1 MNIAFNTAVS
11 GMLTAHSQVASASEN
26 LVTSA
31 AKGEG
36 VIQAVVAVKQAESAH
51 GASAVMARVASEM
64 DKTLID
70 ILA

>member
-11 GMLTAHSQVASASEN
+11 GMLTAQSHMASASEN

-36 VIQAVVAVKQAESAH
+36 VIQAVVAVKQAETAH
-51 GASAVMARVASEM
+51 SASAVMAKVASDM
-64 DKTLID
+64 TDTLLD
-70 ILA
+70 ITV